1 MAFINKNNIHVF
13 PVTNK
18 PSEKQSRLTT
28 EYNITNIVNRL
39 LDTKSFVITSEVTSG
54 ESALEFNIQGYYVKV
69 DKISDLGTPTTASD
83 CYATI
88 TIISKTLTDDNTQTF
103 IELDG
108 GEETKTNEDGTTEKN
123 EDGTDVIIYTGVAFS
138 WEAPNTEPTTEDGEY
153 TLHIL
158 HYNGSKYTIPRASK
172 IRFNQFAINKID
184 DGDLDDNS
192 TIYN

>member
-39 LDTKSFVITSEVTSG
+39 LDTKSFVITSGSVTD

-69 DKISDLGTPTTASD
+69 DKISYLKPVANSD
-83 CYATI
+83 CYAII
-88 TIISKTLTDDNTQTF
+88 TINKKTINVGTDDEQTF

-108 GEETKTNEDGTTEKN
+108 GENDANE
-123 EDGTDVIIYTGVAFS
+123 YTGVSFS
-138 WEAPNTEPTTEDGEY
+138 WLKGKPTPKTGEY
-153 TLHIL
+153 ALHIL
-158 HYNGSKYTIPRASK
+158 HYDGTNYTIPRASK
-172 IRFNQFAINKID
+172 IRFNQYAINKID

>member
-1 MAFINKNNIHVF
+1 MAFIDKNNIHIF

-39 LDTKSFVITSEVTSG
+39 LDTKSFVITSGAVTNK
-54 ESALEFNIQGYYVKV
+54 SALEFNIQGYYVKV

-88 TIISKTLTDDNTQTF
+88 TIKSNVKDGQTF

-108 GEETKTNEDGTTEKN
+108 KE
-123 EDGTDVIIYTGVAFS
+123 GTDGSYTGVTFS
-138 WEAPNTEPTTEDGEY
+138 WGKPSSSTNASEY

-158 HYNGSKYTIPRASK
+158 HYDGSKYTIPRASK
-172 IRFNQFAINKID
+172 IRFNQYAINKID
-184 DGDLDDNS
+184 DGDLDNTN

>member
-1 MAFINKNNIHVF
+1 MEFYLNKNNIHVF

-39 LDTKSFVITSEVTSG
+39 LDNKSFVITSEVTSG

-83 CYATI
+83 CYAFIKIKEASDTA
-88 TIISKTLTDDNTQTF
+88 KEQTF

-108 GEETKTNEDGTTEKN
+108 GENDSNK
-123 EDGTDVIIYTGVAFS
+123 YTGVSFS
-138 WEAPNTEPTTEDGEY
+138 WVDKKPTPKTGEY
-153 TLHIL
+153 ALHIL
-158 HYNGSKYTIPRASK
+158 HYDGKNYTIPRASK
-172 IRFNQFAINKID
+172 IRFNQYAIDKID